1 MAAIDGGKVKSR
13 ILHARLLAPQRCH
26 HDIAADALLRP
37 PAPRSIRA
45 VSADSIFILVHQRD
59 RRVHCLWEAHA
70 RLYRHCDMAADA
82 GLPLQHG
89 RAQRGIRAV
98 SADRQRERR
107 VHCLLHG
114 KHDARTSRAL
124 PLKWEART
132 TDAAA
137 ADLRRHGHARTHSTV
152 APAARL
158 SLSRTSPRLPRWM
171 PRYISR
177 FHL

>member
-45 VSADSIFILVHQRD
+45 VSADRLFVLVHQRD

-107 VHCLLHG
+107 VHCLYM
-114 KHDARTSRAL
+114 
-124 PLKWEART
+124 E
-132 TDAAA
+132 
-137 ADLRRHGHARTHSTV
+137 STMNSENV
-152 APAARL
+152 VCIASQMGSTNNRCC
-158 SLSRTSPRLPRWM
+158 SG
-171 PRYISR
+171 
-177 FHL
+177 